1 MKILEAK
8 GLVKYYGKGDSLVK
22 AVDHSSFSVDKG
34 EFVAVVGTSGS
45 GKTTLLNLIGGLDY
59 ADEGQIIIEGQDISK
74 MKADELTIFRRRK
87 IGFIFQNYN
96 LVTVLNAY

>member
-34 EFVAVVGTSGS
+34 EFVAVVGTSGPVARER
-45 GKTTLLNLIGGLDY
+45 LRFLIL
-59 ADEGQIIIEGQDISK
+59 
-74 MKADELTIFRRRK
+74 
-87 IGFIFQNYN
+87 
-96 LVTVLNAY
+96 

>member
-45 GKTTLLNLIGGLDY
+45 GKTTLLRRAGL
-59 ADEGQIIIEGQDISK
+59 
-74 MKADELTIFRRRK
+74 R
-87 IGFIFQNYN
+87 
-96 LVTVLNAY
+96 

>member
-8 GLVKYYGKGDSLVK
+8 GLVKYYGKGESLVK

-34 EFVAVVGTSGS
+34 EFVAVVGTRGS

-74 MKADELTIFRRRK
+74 MKADELTIFR
-87 IGFIFQNYN
+87 
-96 LVTVLNAY
+96 